1 MLGTAQEGLG
11 SLITQSIGVTGFAL
25 LSGYLV

>member
-1 MLGTAQEGLG
+1 MLWTAQEGLG

-25 LSGYLV
+25 VSGDLV